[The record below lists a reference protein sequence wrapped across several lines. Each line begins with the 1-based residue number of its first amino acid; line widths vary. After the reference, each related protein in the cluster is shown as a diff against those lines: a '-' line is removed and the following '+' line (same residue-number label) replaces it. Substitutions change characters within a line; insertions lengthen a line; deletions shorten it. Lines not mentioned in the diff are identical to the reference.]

1 MKLYADSQ
9 IADGFILQRSGWYT
23 DLTIKRFKSM

>member
-23 DLTIKRFKSM
+23 DLTI